1 MKIIFHCLSPFQ
13 VVPIHLV
20 CIHELMLLLRMLLLL
35 PPPSPSSPK
44 QSPLHSAVF
53 IVHRNFQ
60 CSVNCLPYGCTFSPL
75 RLVPSKILN
84 YVRRHRHRLFNLPIM
99 QSNVDQGMIAIHYIV
114 FVVTLSVA
122 CAMAHHA
129 FTMGPFIC
137 CLFFLYLSQTV

>member
-1 MKIIFHCLSPFQ
+1 MHPRIDAAVADAAAAATTVTIITKTITAIF
-13 VVPIHLV
+13 
-20 CIHELMLLLRMLLLL
+20 
-35 PPPSPSSPK
+35 SS
-44 QSPLHSAVF
+44 
-53 IVHRNFQ
+53 VHRNFQ